1 MQYVYVLQS
10 KADKDLY
17 IGCTCDLK
25 KRLILHNAK
34 KVSSTKKRAP
44 FLLIYYETYINQ
56 KDAFNREQY
65 LKTGWG
71 RNYIKKILTNYF
83 SEQETFL

>member
-10 KADKDLY
+10 KVDKDFY
-17 IGCTCDLK
+17 IGCTHDLK

-34 KVSSTKKRAP
+34 KVSSTRKRVP
-44 FLLIYYETYINQ
+44 LSLIYYETYINP

-65 LKTGWG
+65 LKSGWG
-71 RNYIKKILTNYF
+71 RNYIKKALSNYF
-83 SEQETFL
+83 SEKETLL